1 MGISLEAYRHR
12 IGCFASVAISRAEHV
27 QAGRPDVVPTRS
39 CCGQSK
45 SGKVSFKRSFFDG
58 LHSFKRVGYW
68 LSFLL
73 MVAILTLRCGDV
85 HPHPGPVSREKSD
98 LCTVTPS
105 ATYPQCPLCLSVVR
119 DTGALFQHI
128 NVSHI
133 SQRCFPDAN
142 FLSAHDRR
150 LCSDCGFAY
159 EKRFAY
165 CRRSLGCGR
174 TRCRGKMVDARF
186 SPWLLDTSGKPTST
200 NVIVTTD
207 ASSSSEGSSVIT
219 DGGITQERLDFV
231 LDGLKAAAL
240 ISAPLTDESAIFNSV
255 MEDISSL
262 PIDSVVHIP
271 RSVKPLFATVLASE
285 LYNADTHGLWG
296 FVRLSMLSKCVL
308 RCPPRNRKKKRV
320 VF

>member
-1 MGISLEAYRHR
+1 MATSSTCTTYLFIPKYNTHRNENLSAYRNLITTENFLIYSIYNIYIYIYICRHTV
-12 IGCFASVAISRAEHV
+12 IGLGALPLSRSRELNPFKLVA
-27 QAGRPDVVPTRS
+27 RPDVVPTRT

-150 LCSDCGFAY
+150 LCSDCG

-186 SPWLLDTSGKPTST
+186 S
-200 NVIVTTD
+200 
-207 ASSSSEGSSVIT
+207 
-219 DGGITQERLDFV
+219 
-231 LDGLKAAAL
+231 
-240 ISAPLTDESAIFNSV
+240 LTHLEN
-255 MEDISSL
+255 
-262 PIDSVVHIP
+262 
-271 RSVKPLFATVLASE
+271 
-285 LYNADTHGLWG
+285 
-296 FVRLSMLSKCVL
+296 L
-308 RCPPRNRKKKRV
+308 RQQMS
-320 VF
+320 